1 MRRRHAL
8 SFASH
13 EHFIFVSRAFHLRRT
28 CVFSCIARV
37 PRFYLSNTSLHPG
50 IEMGT
55 CKMQESKGLHIPA
68 KYWHP
73 VGGQERSSSTPGA
86 VMLFTPGHFAT
97 RLTLT

>member
-1 MRRRHAL
+1 
-8 SFASH
+8 
-13 EHFIFVSRAFHLRRT
+13 
-28 CVFSCIARV
+28 
-37 PRFYLSNTSLHPG
+37 
-50 IEMGT
+50 MGT